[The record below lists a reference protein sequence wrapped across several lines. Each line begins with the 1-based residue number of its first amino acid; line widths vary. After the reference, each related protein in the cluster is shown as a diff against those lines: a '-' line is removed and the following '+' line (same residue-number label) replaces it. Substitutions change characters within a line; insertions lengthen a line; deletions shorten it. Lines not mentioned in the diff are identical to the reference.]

1 MQSSCVFD
9 VQGVMNTLGCPGVG
23 SIGAHAWAADDMIV
37 DDVAAMNIRTRYRRI
52 LVRLMVVQRSAT
64 LGVTLANLRPMGEHP
79 DPVASQAG
87 LILNW
92 LISEDAERAARSIVA
107 RHRLPLESQDLVHLA
122 WIRITT
128 SFSARGE
135 PLPSVHGALDA
146 ARYGYRVLSNLAL
159 DHLRSERRRAEI
171 LDRGFESMSGSVTSP
186 EEHVL
191 GLAYF
196 EEVLR
201 RSSTR
206 RIESGNCG
214 GCSPDKIRSIALL
227 VVQSI
232 ALEVGATGP
241 TGDAPQRGRD
251 WMDRIVDSAIGRVS
265 GEGDSARARKR
276 ASRCKACVRGFL
288 VEVLEQMESHHD

>member
-1 MQSSCVFD
+1 M
-9 VQGVMNTLGCPGVG
+9 T
-23 SIGAHAWAADDMIV
+23 
-37 DDVAAMNIRTRYRRI
+37 
-52 LVRLMVVQRSAT
+52 VQRSAT
-64 LGVTLANLRPMGEHP
+64 VGVTLANLRPVGEHP
-79 DPVASQAG
+79 DPVASQAA
-87 LILNW
+87 LILTW
-92 LISEDAERAARSIVA
+92 LASEDAERAARSIVS

-135 PLPSVHGALDA
+135 PLPSVHGASDA

-171 LDRGFESMSGSVTSP
+171 LEQRVESTSVSVTLP

-201 RSSTR
+201 RVSTR
-206 RIESGNCG
+206 RVESGNCG
-214 GCSPDKIRSIALL
+214 GCSPDKIRSIAIL

-232 ALEVGATGP
+232 ALEVGATGQTEDEP
-241 TGDAPQRGRD
+241 ARGRD

-265 GEGDSARARKR
+265 GEGESARARKR